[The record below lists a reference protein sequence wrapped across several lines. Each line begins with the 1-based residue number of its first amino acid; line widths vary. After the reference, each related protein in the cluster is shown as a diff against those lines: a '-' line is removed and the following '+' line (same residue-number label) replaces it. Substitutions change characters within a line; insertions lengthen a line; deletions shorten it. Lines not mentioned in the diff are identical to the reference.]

1 MHAIWQDLR
10 SASRLLYRSPG
21 FAAVVILTLALGI
34 GGNTAIFS
42 LVDTVFFRPLP
53 IHEPDRVL
61 RLLDSQAGPDGHRRT
76 YGMHT
81 RNIAML
87 RESNTA
93 FDSIVALS
101 GADLTLP
108 GSDSPERI
116 HTVYRSGD
124 WNGTPGETYFF
135 VVTSVNSAN
144 QESAHSME
152 IKAVIP

>member
-1 MHAIWQDLR
+1 MNTLWMDLR
-10 SASRLLYRSPG
+10 NALRLLQRAPG

-61 RLLDSQAGPDGHRRT
+61 RVLDSQAGPDGHRRT

-81 RNIAML
+81 RNIAVL
-87 RESNTA
+87 RETNTV

-101 GADLTLP
+101 GADLTLT
-108 GSDSPERI
+108 GGEKPERV
-116 HTVYRSGD
+116 TAVYRSGE
-124 WNGTPGETYFF
+124 WTGTLSVQPVLGREFTAEEERQAST
-135 VVTSVNSAN
+135 VVRR
-144 QESAHSME
+144 
-152 IKAVIP
+152 